1 MLHQRK
7 EYRVDSV
14 MTTVPPSVEMS
25 VRGNILPGSV
35 NRSTPNGDKEGAV
48 TQLHTTRAGRRG
60 LGAAV
65 AAAGLLAALLAAG
78 PAAATPDPGDAPA
91 GAATS
96 AELAADTRAAIAG
109 GEIPGVDEVV
119 HSRNVQHVAH
129 LPKGALGGTNS
140 DLAFQG
146 RYAFA
151 GNYDGFTIYDIRN
164 PRSPRTVAEVLCP
177 GSQNDISVS
186 GDLLF
191 LSTDSSRSDDSCS
204 STSQPATEKS
214 SWEGMK
220 IFDISDKRNPKY
232 VAAVETACG
241 SHTHTLVPERRNVYV
256 YVSSYSPNAAF
267 PDCQPPH
274 DGISVIKVPRKAPQR
289 AEVVA
294 FPVLF
299 PGDGPDGGGNPGGPT
314 NPGVSKT
321 TGCHDITVLPSKDLA
336 AGACMGD
343 GILFDIEDPE
353 NPRVIDRVQD
363 NVNFAF
369 WHSATFNQRANKV
382 VFTDELGGGGGA
394 TCNAEIGPNR
404 GADGIYDI
412 KGRGDHRKLVFRSYF
427 KIDRHQAD
435 TENCVAHN
443 GSLIPVK
450 GRDIMVQAW
459 YQGGV
464 SVWDFTDSARPREI
478 GYFERGPLSD
488 TARVVGGSW
497 SAYYYNGHIYSN
509 DMAKGLDVLRIDD
522 RRTAPAKRVRMDEL
536 NVQTQPDYFDYF
548 D

>member
-1 MLHQRK
+1 MI
-7 EYRVDSV
+7 S
-14 MTTVPPSVEMS
+14 
-25 VRGNILPGSV
+25 
-35 NRSTPNGDKEGAV
+35 
-48 TQLHTTRAGRRG
+48 LHTTRVRRRR
-60 LGAAV
+60 LGVAA
-65 AAAGLLAALLAAG
+65 AAAGLLATLLTAA
-78 PAAATPDPGDAPA
+78 PAAAIPDPGDAPNQ
-91 GAATS
+91 GSVSS
-96 AELAADTRAAIAG
+96 AQRAEAQSAVAN
-109 GEIPGVDEVV
+109 GEIPGVDEIV
-119 HSRNVQHVAH
+119 HSDNIEH
-129 LPKGALGGTNS
+129 LVNIPKEALPGTNS

-146 RYAFA
+146 KYAFA
-151 GNYDGFTIYDIRN
+151 GNYDGFRIFDISD
-164 PRSPRTVAEVLCP
+164 PRAPKTVAQVLCP

-186 GDLLF
+186 GNLLF
-191 LSTDSSRSDDSCS
+191 LSTDSSRTDNSCN

-256 YVSSYSPNAAF
+256 YVSSYSPRAEF

-274 DGISVIKVPRKAPQR
+274 DGISVIKVPRNAPEKA
-289 AEVVA
+289 AIVN

-299 PGDGPDGGGNPGGPT
+299 PGEGPDGGGNPGAPT

-353 NPRVIDRVQD
+353 HPKVIDQVQD

-382 VFTDELGGGGGA
+382 VFTDELGGGVGA
-394 TCNAEIGPNR
+394 TCNEAVGPNR

-412 KGRGDHRKLVFRSYF
+412 VGKGDQRKLVFRSYY
-427 KIDRHQAD
+427 KIARHQAN

-464 SVWDFTDSARPREI
+464 SVWEFTDSANPKEI
-478 GYFERGPLSD
+478 AYFERGPVSTTQNI
-488 TARVVGGSW
+488 TAGSW
-497 SAYYYNGHIYSN
+497 SAYYYNGYIYSN
-509 DMAKGLDVLRIDD
+509 DIAKGFDVLKLDD
-522 RRTAPAKRVRMDEL
+522 GRTDAAKRIRMDEL
-536 NVQTQPDYFDYF
+536 NVQTQPDYFDDF
-548 D
+548 DDD